1 MIYPAIRGLGTAVPS
16 YRFSQAEILERFF
29 APVFG
34 NDPRVQSIFRN
45 TGVGFRHTVVDEAY
59 YARPR
64 GTRERNERYMQEA
77 IPLGEEA
84 IRRCLEDAQ
93 VSVEDVDDF
102 IVVSCTGLDTPGLDL
117 RLAGRLGMRPD
128 LQRACVLGMGCYA
141 AFPGLL
147 RARQAVQ
154 GYEDRLALV
163 LTLELCSLHFQPED
177 TSTEG
182 VVSSALFSDGAA
194 AVLVGSQAPAG
205 QHQRAQNDRPNW
217 PRLID
222 AVTYCDYTTFEHMA
236 FHLTDQGF
244 QMHLTAYVPDLLSA
258 QVQDFVARI
267 LEPYQLT
274 ADDVRFWGVHPGS
287 AKILDYFQAQ
297 LGLPPEATNCSREV
311 LYQYGNMSSATVLFV
326 LNEIQRGGNAA
337 PGDLGVLMAF
347 GPGLTLEAALVQW

>member
-1 MIYPAIRGLGTAVPS
+1 MTGAAIRGLGTAVPAH
-16 YRFSQAEILERFF
+16 RFSQAEILEGFF
-29 APVFG
+29 APLFG
-34 NDPRVQSIFRN
+34 QDPRVHSIFQN
-45 TGVGFRHTVVDEAY
+45 TGVGFRHTVVDGTY
-59 YARPR
+59 YDRPR

-84 IRRCLEDAQ
+84 IRRCLEDAHAG
-93 VSVEDVDDF
+93 VEDVDDF

-147 RARQAVQ
+147 RAGQAVR

-163 LTLELCSLHFQPED
+163 LTLELCSLHFQPQD

-182 VVSSALFSDGAA
+182 MVSSALFSDGAA
-194 AVLVGSQAPAG
+194 AVLVGSQAQAG
-205 QHQRAQNDRPNW
+205 QLTGGQNGRPDW

-236 FHLTDQGF
+236 FQLTDQGF
-244 QMHLTAYVPDLLSA
+244 HMHLTAYVPDLLSA
-258 QVQDFVARI
+258 QVQGFVARL
-267 LEPYQLT
+267 LEPHQLT
-274 ADDVRFWGVHPGS
+274 PDDVRFWGVHPGS
-287 AKILDYFQAQ
+287 SKILDYIQAQ
-297 LGLPPEATNCSREV
+297 LGLPPEALNCSREV
-311 LYQYGNMSSATVLFV
+311 LYRYGNMSSATVLFV
-326 LNEIQRGGNAA
+326 LDEIQHGGDPA
-337 PGDLGVLMAF
+337 PGDFGVLMAF

>member
-1 MIYPAIRGLGTAVPS
+1 MSYPAIRGLGTAVPS
-16 YRFSQAEILERFF
+16 QRFSQAEILERFF
-29 APVFG
+29 APLFG
-34 NDPRVQSIFRN
+34 NDPRVQSIFRK

-59 YARPR
+59 YAQPR

-84 IRRCLEDAQ
+84 IRRCLEDARAG
-93 VSVEDVDDF
+93 VEDVDDF

-147 RARQAVQ
+147 RARQAVR

-163 LTLELCSLHFQPED
+163 LTLELCSLHFQPQD
-177 TSTEG
+177 TSAEG
-182 VVSSALFSDGAA
+182 MVSSALFSDGAA
-194 AVLVGSQAPAG
+194 AVLVGSQEQARH
-205 QHQRAQNDRPNW
+205 HQRGQNDRPNW

-222 AVTYCDYTTFEHMA
+222 SATYCDYTTFEHMA

-244 QMHLTAYVPDLLSA
+244 QMHLTGYVPDLLSA
-258 QVQDFVARI
+258 QVQGFVARL
-267 LEPYQLT
+267 LEPHQLT
-274 ADDVRFWGVHPGS
+274 PDDVRFWGVHPGS
-287 AKILDYFQAQ
+287 AKILDYIQSQ
-297 LGLPPEATNCSREV
+297 LGLPPEALNCSREV
-311 LYQYGNMSSATVLFV
+311 LYRYGNMSSATVLFV
-326 LNEIQRGGNAA
+326 LDEIQRGGN
-337 PGDLGVLMAF
+337 PSPRDLGVLMAF